1 MVRSIPPKTSTGRG
15 RAQRGG
21 KREPGKLGGT
31 IKIGIGGGRG
41 AIPRKEEKIEP
52 IHSWAFASKPKFSRY
67 SSTQKDKYVLIER
80 VEEPAVRILEDITEA
95 VVVASLSGV
104 NEKDIHIELHGD
116 ILEISAQGKN
126 EFGLQKYAKEILLP
140 FMADPRTTKTSFKN
154 NILEIKLKEKRR
166 GKRIR
171 E

>member
-1 MVRSIPPKTSTGRG
+1 MVRSIPPITSTG
-15 RAQRGG
+15 ASKAIRGG
-21 KREPGKLGGT
+21 KRESVRFGPVV
-31 IKIGIGGGRG
+31 KIGIGGGRG
-41 AIPRKEEKIEP
+41 AIPKREEKIEP
-52 IHSWAFASKPKFSRY
+52 IHSWAFASKPKFTRY

-95 VVVASLSGV
+95 VVIASLPGV
-104 NEKDIHIELHGD
+104 EEKDIHIELHGD

-140 FMADPRTTKTSFKN
+140 FMAEPRTTKTSFKN